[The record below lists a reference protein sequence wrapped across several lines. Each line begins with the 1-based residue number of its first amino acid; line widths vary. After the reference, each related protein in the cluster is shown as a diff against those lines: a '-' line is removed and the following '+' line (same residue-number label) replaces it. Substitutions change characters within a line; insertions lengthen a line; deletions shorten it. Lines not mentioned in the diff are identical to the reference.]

1 MGIISRATVIA
12 AMAMSVLTPG
22 VTAGPTGSRALQWND
37 STSLTVTLRLTAGD
51 TEIKGNRRLVIT
63 PSIVGSDGHSLV
75 LPQVEFAGR
84 QNRKFNDRRALLA
97 GEERTGVYGRRDTV
111 DYVRTVA
118 AEPWMLGTPL
128 RLEVARAVDGCCDV
142 DSLPTEVQGHAT
154 YVAPYVPAVD
164 LVVPRLSVAEQM
176 ARHEPVLRPMDEY
189 RPYDSSIPLRKMT
202 GALYVHFPV
211 NKWDIREDF
220 RDNGETLDR
229 IVRLLRAIEADT
241 ASAVKKIVILG
252 LASPEGPLDF
262 NQKLSERRAAS
273 LRDYVDERVDMSG
286 VDYELVGA
294 GEAWADLRDMILDS
308 DLDEREEVIAILD
321 AEPDLNRREALLRR
335 LNGGRVFDY
344 LNKEVFIDQ
353 RNSGYIQVY
362 FDAQP
367 DIPAQTINRAS
378 ELVRSGKAQQAIAL
392 LASLDDDRKW
402 NVLGSAY
409 YVAGQRDKA
418 LDCWRKAADRGDA
431 DAARNIKE
439 VEHRMELERQQR

>member
-142 DSLPTEVQGHAT
+142 DSLPTEVHGHAT

-189 RPYDSSIPLRKMT
+189 RPYDSSIPLRQMT
-202 GALYVHFPV
+202 GALYVHFRV
-211 NKWDIREDF
+211 NETVIDSTF
-220 RDNGETLDR
+220 HDNQVTLDK
-229 IVRLLRAIEADT
+229 IVRMLSAIAADT
-241 ASAVKKIVILG
+241 ASSVRRVVIIG
-252 LASPEGPLDF
+252 LASPEGPLEY
-262 NQKLSERRAAS
+262 NNRLSQDRAKA
-273 LRDYVDERVDMSG
+273 LRDYVGDRVDMTG
-286 VDYELVGA
+286 VEYELVAA
-294 GEAWADLRDMILDS
+294 GEAWADLRQVVADS
-308 DLDEREEVIAILD
+308 DLKSKDEVLAIID
-321 AEPDLNRREALLRR
+321 SVADPTRREQLLRR
-335 LNGGRVFDY
+335 LDGGEAFRY
-344 LNKEVFIDQ
+344 LSQEVFVDQ

-362 FDAQP
+362 YDAKP
-367 DIPAQTINRAS
+367 DTPAMMINESSDDIRA
-378 ELVRSGKAQQAIAL
+378 GHYDAAIERL
-392 LASLDDDRKW
+392 ESLDDDRRW
-402 NVLGSAY
+402 NTLGAAY
-409 YVAGQRDKA
+409 YMAGRHDEA
-418 LDCWRKAADRGDA
+418 RECFRRAAELGDA
-431 DAARNIKE
+431 DAARNLRE
-439 VEHRMELERQQR
+439 MERRDRLQ

>member
-1 MGIISRATVIA
+1 
-12 AMAMSVLTPG
+12 
-22 VTAGPTGSRALQWND
+22 
-37 STSLTVTLRLTAGD
+37 
-51 TEIKGNRRLVIT
+51 
-63 PSIVGSDGHSLV
+63 
-75 LPQVEFAGR
+75 
-84 QNRKFNDRRALLA
+84 
-97 GEERTGVYGRRDTV
+97 
-111 DYVRTVA
+111 
-118 AEPWMLGTPL
+118 
-128 RLEVARAVDGCCDV
+128 
-142 DSLPTEVQGHAT
+142 
-154 YVAPYVPAVD
+154 
-164 LVVPRLSVAEQM
+164 
-176 ARHEPVLRPMDEY
+176 MDEY